1 MEVIPVTVIVPAL
14 DEAANLAICLPK
26 LRAFRETIVVDSG
39 STDRTVEVAEAA
51 GAKVI
56 QFRWNGQ
63 FPKKRNWV
71 LQNYQFQTDWVLFLD
86 ADEEI
91 TPEFKSELINS
102 IKEESKYFGFWVR
115 YNNLFLGKR
124 LRFGIPQRKL
134 ALFMVGKGEYEKIDE
149 ERWSSLDMEVHEHPI
164 INGAVGELREPIL
177 HHNFKSLH
185 KVITRHNDYSDW
197 EAHRYISL
205 RRGDWISLTAR
216 QRIKY
221 SLLASGLFPFAYFLA
236 EYVARGGFLDG
247 SAGFHHAILKFAY
260 FCQVNLK
267 IKELKDA
274 RATDG

>member
-1 MEVIPVTVIVPAL
+1 MIPVTVVIPVRNEEGSFPT
-14 DEAANLAICLPK
+14 CLSR
-26 LRAFRETIVVDSG
+26 LRSFKEVIVVNSG
-39 STDRTVEVAEAA
+39 STDLTAQVAEDT
-51 GAKVI
+51 GAKVV
-56 QFRWNGQ
+56 QFVWNGR

-71 LQNYQFQTDWVLFLD
+71 LQNYSFQTDWVLFLD

-91 TPEFKSELINS
+91 TPEFESELTNS
-102 IKEESKYFGFWVR
+102 IKEQSTYSGFWVR
-115 YNNLFLGKR
+115 YNNFFLGKQ

-164 INGAVGELREPIL
+164 VNGAVGELRKPIL
-177 HHNFKSLH
+177 HHNFKSLQ
-185 KVITRHNDYSDW
+185 KFITRHNDYSDW

-205 RRGDWISLTAR
+205 RRGDWGSLTAR

-221 SLLASGLFPFAYFLA
+221 SLLASGFFPFAYFLA

-247 SAGFHHAILKFAY
+247 SAGLHHAILKFAY
-260 FCQVNLK
+260 FYQVHLK
-267 IKELKDA
+267 IRELKDA